1 MPSGYCACDK
11 GGVKDKCAGIMEAD
25 KEISALAANT
35 AVPFGQALRFWAKLG
50 FISFGGPAGQ
60 IAIMH
65 DEIVTRRR
73 WVDEAHFL
81 HALNYCMLLPGPEA
95 QQLATYLGWL
105 MHGVKGGLAA
115 GLLFILPSFFLL
127 AGLAWVYMEFGSLPA
142 VAALLYG
149 LKPAVVAIIVHA
161 ALKMGRK
168 TLATPFLA
176 CIAVAAF
183 LSLAVLHLPFPLVV
197 GGAALAGWIAHQ
209 RKAGKI
215 TTATAAP
222 DPANHT
228 RSALWPVL
236 AAGLVL
242 WLLPMALV
250 VFTVGTGSTLAEMG
264 LFFTKAAL
272 LTFGGAYA
280 VLPYVDQAAVTAHG
294 WISRPQMMDGLAL
307 GEATPG
313 PLIMVVT
320 FVAFVGGFQ
329 SGEGPAALSGWLA
342 ALIVTWMTFL
352 PSFLFIFAGAPY
364 VEATRHLPSI
374 AAPLKAVTAAVV
386 GVIGS
391 LALTLG
397 PHTFMPE
404 AQVDIAALA
413 LAAIALWLME
423 RKGWSAPR
431 IVVLGAIAGT
441 ALHLVT

>member
-1 MPSGYCACDK
+1 MTT
-11 GGVKDKCAGIMEAD
+11 I
-25 KEISALAANT
+25 
-35 AVPFGQALRFWAKLG
+35 PFGQALRFWTKLG

-65 DEIVTRRR
+65 DEVVTRRR
-73 WVDEAHFL
+73 WIDEAHFL

-127 AGLAWVYMEFGSLPA
+127 AGLAWAYMAFGSLPA
-142 VAALLYG
+142 VAALFYG
-149 LKPAVVAIIVHA
+149 LKPVVVAIIVHA

-176 CIAVAAF
+176 CIAIAAF
-183 LSLAVLHLPFPLVV
+183 IALAVFHLPFPLVV
-197 GGAALAGWIAHQ
+197 GGAALAGWIAHRQ
-209 RKAGKI
+209 DKAATT
-215 TTATAAP
+215 TTAATTE
-222 DPANHT
+222 PAKS
-228 RSALWPVL
+228 RKPRLLPVL
-236 AAGLVL
+236 SIGLLL
-242 WLLPMALV
+242 WLVPMVLAV
-250 VFTVGTGSTLAEMG
+250 VMGGAGSTLTEMG
-264 LFFTKAAL
+264 LFFTKAAF

-280 VLPYVDQAAVTAHG
+280 VLPYVDQAAVSAHG

-329 SGEGPAALSGWLA
+329 SGEGPAAVSGWLA
-342 ALIVTWMTFL
+342 ALIVTWVTFL

-364 VEATRHLPSI
+364 VEATRHLPGI
-374 AAPLKAVTAAVV
+374 AKPLKAITAAVV

-397 PHTFMPE
+397 QHTFLPD
-404 AQVDIAALA
+404 AKIDIAAMA

-423 RKGWSAPR
+423 RQGWSAPR
-431 IVVLGAIAGT
+431 IVILGANAG
-441 ALHLVT
+441 AGLHLMA